1 MRYLLIMCGL
11 IVALNAWAIVPSVL
25 VYEQSPE
32 TEYSDDDLMLSLDKS
47 KKEAVDPTRWLF
59 VIGAGEYEN
68 TDNILYSEK
77 SADAFRAI
85 AQKKLGISNR
95 RTVSLIGKKATSGPI
110 KDRLYQMMND
120 VQKGDTIYFY
130 YSGHGIPNIKTRDAY
145 ILPVDRTPNTIVRDD
160 FFKLEN
166 IYKTLNQSAAGK
178 VVAIIDSC
186 FSGSTDNQSLFKG
199 VAAARL
205 VTKKV
210 KVDKTKMVVMTA
222 GKDDQFSNMYQQK
235 KHRAFSYFVM
245 KSLLDDVKDI
255 KSMFRYV
262 RSNVEDVTYELGNQ
276 YLQTPTISG
285 DINHRF

>member
-1 MRYLLIMCGL
+1 MMFSLSC
-11 IVALNAWAIVPSVL
+11 WAIVPSKL
-25 VYEQSPE
+25 IYDKMPEADSSGANDELLLAAEKSP
-32 TEYSDDDLMLSLDKS
+32 
-47 KKEAVDPTRWLF
+47 KEAFDPTRWLF

-68 TDNILYSEK
+68 TDDILYSEK
-77 SADAFRAI
+77 SAEAFRVI

-110 KDRLYQMMND
+110 KDRLYQMISE
-120 VQKGDTIYFY
+120 VQQGDTIYFY
-130 YSGHGIPNIKTRDAY
+130 YSGHGVPNIKTHDAY
-145 ILPVDRTPNTIVRDD
+145 LLPTDRTPNTIIRDD

-166 IYKTLNQSAAGK
+166 IYKELNTSAAGK

-186 FSGSTDNQSLFKG
+186 FSGATDNHSLFKG

-205 VTKKV
+205 KTKKV
-210 KVDKTKMVVMTA
+210 KVDETKMVVMTA
-222 GKDDQFSNMYQQK
+222 GKDDQFSNMYEQK

-245 KSLLDDVKDI
+245 KSLLSDVKDI

-262 RSNVEDVTYELGNQ
+262 RSNVEDLTYELGNQ

-285 DINHRF
+285 DVNHRF